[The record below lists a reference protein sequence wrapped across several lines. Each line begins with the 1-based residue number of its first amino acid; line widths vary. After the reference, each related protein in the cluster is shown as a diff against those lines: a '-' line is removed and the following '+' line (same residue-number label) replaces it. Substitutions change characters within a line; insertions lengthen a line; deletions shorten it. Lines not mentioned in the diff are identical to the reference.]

1 MVVPVSTDRF
11 LALAP
16 RWRFLD
22 SGAADGATNMATDAA
37 LMAQARRTGGGTF
50 RVYAWDRPTLSLGRH
65 ERARDRF
72 DPDRIAAHGVGV
84 VRRPTGGRALLHD
97 GDVTYSVTAPVGSL
111 SLGESY
117 AVINALLLDALA
129 RLGVRATVA
138 AAARRPL
145 RPEGAACFAEPSAGE
160 LTVGGAKLVGSAQ
173 LREDGAL
180 LQHGSILLTDDQ
192 PLIERLRSGG
202 TDAAPRTVTAATLGA
217 LLEREVGY
225 GEVRDALA
233 GAFAFATGEEAPS
246 RDAPSAADPSR
257 AAPLASDPSSAAASF
272 RADVA
277 RLMIEYTRP
286 SWTWRR

>member
-97 GDVTYSVTAPVGSL
+97 GEVTYSVTAPVGSL

-145 RPEGAACFAEPSAGE
+145 RPEGAACFAEPSDGE

-180 LQHGSILLTDDQ
+180 LEQ
-192 PLIERLRSGG
+192 PRWFNVDVTLVRKTRVLGLVELRSYPQL
-202 TDAAPRTVTAATLGA
+202 AALRVLQRGNRLSITPMSAQEGEFIMTL
-217 LLEREVGY
+217 L
-225 GEVRDALA
+225 
-233 GAFAFATGEEAPS
+233 
-246 RDAPSAADPSR
+246 
-257 AAPLASDPSSAAASF
+257 
-272 RADVA
+272 
-277 RLMIEYTRP
+277 
-286 SWTWRR
+286 

>member
-1 MVVPVSTDRF
+1 MVVPVSGEGF

-22 SGAADGATNMATDAA
+22 SGAASGVTNMATDAA
-37 LMAQARRTGGGTF
+37 LMAHARRTGGGTL
-50 RVYAWDRPTLSLGRH
+50 RVYGWDGPTLSLGRH

-72 DPDRIAAHGVGV
+72 DPTRLAAHGVDV

-97 GDVTYSVTAPVGSL
+97 REVTYSVTAPVSAL

-117 AVINALLLDALA
+117 AVINGLLLDALG

-138 AAARRPL
+138 VAARRPL
-145 RPEGAACFAEPSAGE
+145 RPEGAACFDEPGAGE
-160 LTVGGAKLVGSAQ
+160 LTVVGAKLVGSAQ

-180 LQHGSILLTDDQ
+180 LQHGSILLADDQ
-192 PLIERLRSGG
+192 PLIDQLRSRGP
-202 TDAAPRTVTAATLGA
+202 TMSPATVRAATLGT
-217 LLEREVGY
+217 LLGRDVGY

-233 GAFAFATGEEAPS
+233 GAFTCATGTSVPL
-246 RDAPSAADPSR
+246 RDATGAN
-257 AAPLASDPSSAAASF
+257 DPSSVEAAF
-272 RADVA
+272 RMDVA
-277 RLMIEYTRP
+277 RLMIEFSQP

>member
-1 MVVPVSTDRF
+1 MVFPVSGEGL

-22 SGAADGATNMATDAA
+22 SGAASGAANMATDAA
-37 LMAQARRTGGGTF
+37 LLAQARRTGSGTL
-50 RVYAWDRPTLSLGRH
+50 RVYGWLGPTLSLGRN

-72 DPDRIAAHGVGV
+72 DPVRLAKHGVDV

-97 GDVTYSVTAPVGSL
+97 REVTYSVTAPVSTL

-138 AAARRPL
+138 VAARRPL
-145 RPEGAACFAEPSAGE
+145 RPEGAACFAEPGAGE

-180 LQHGSILLTDDQ
+180 LQHGSILLADDQ
-192 PLIERLRSGG
+192 SLIDQLRSGEA
-202 TDAAPRTVTAATLGA
+202 TASPATVRAATLGA
-217 LLEREVGY
+217 LLGDDVGY
-225 GEVRDALA
+225 GEVRAALA
-233 GAFAFATGEEAPS
+233 GAFTFATGTAVPLG
-246 RDAPSAADPSR
+246 DAPS
-257 AAPLASDPSSAAASF
+257 ASDPSSAAATF

-277 RLMIEYTRP
+277 RLMSEFSQP